1 MALGFFQ
8 QQAADEVGGDLLAGR
23 AKKDW
28 GKAGKVLM
36 ALGVA
41 L

>member
-1 MALGFFQ
+1 MSSGATTS
-8 QQAADEVGGDLLAGR
+8 AGR

-28 GKAGKVLM
+28 GRAGRVLM

-41 L
+41 WVGVETYA